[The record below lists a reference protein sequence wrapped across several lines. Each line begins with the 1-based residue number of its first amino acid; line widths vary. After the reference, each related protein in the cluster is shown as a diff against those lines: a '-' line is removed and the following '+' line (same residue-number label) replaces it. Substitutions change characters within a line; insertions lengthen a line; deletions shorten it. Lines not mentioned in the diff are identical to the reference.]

1 MRKLERS
8 EMLKINGGSM
18 LSSTLISA
26 LTRAGNTIMDIG
38 RSLGSAVRRLYEGS
52 ACPLE

>member
-8 EMLKINGGSM
+8 EMLNIDGGSA

-38 RSLGSAVRRLYEGS
+38 RSLGSAIRRLYEGTS
-52 ACPLE
+52 CPIE

>member
-1 MRKLERS
+1 MRRLTCA
-8 EMLKINGGSM
+8 EMVKIDGGSA
-18 LSSTLISA
+18 LSSTLITA

-38 RSLGSAVRRLYEGS
+38 RSLGSAIRRIYEGS

>member
-1 MRKLERS
+1 MKKLNND
-8 EMLKINGGSM
+8 EMLKIDGGST

-38 RSLGSAVRRLYEGS
+38 RSLGRAIRRIFEGS
-52 ACPLE
+52 SCPLE